1 MAALTLASARELLT
15 TEEAY
20 VHDLE
25 VLCALKATILT
36 RKACD
41 LSTADAIFANVDTL
55 RGINSELLHALK
67 GEEAPPDGAR
77 PAELDRISTAFLTL
91 APFLRAYAVFCT
103 KAINA
108 QERLM
113 SLRASHA
120 SLDHACAE
128 YGAAARQHADQAGP
142 AAVQVPAAAQRD
154 AQGRAG
160 AREPAPRDRGDPRSG
175 QRRQRAREGGGGAGG
190 AARARGGAR
199 PPRAHHAAT
208 LAAALGRGGQV
219 LRGARLWRECD
230 RVGAAAPPSARRR
243 QAGGEAAPRVAVA
256 LLRPASDGP
265 AKGAS
270 YSLLEQSSVHHTTVE
285 TLDESCAVL
294 LSCESGNSYLLQLLP
309 DDARTLTD
317 ALESTRRRDARRNKT
332 VAREAAD
339 FDHCG
344 VGDELAKSVALQHLD
359 DGFEETRRESE
370 ASGHKSWT
378 MRLRLRMS
386 SAARELSA
394 GSFGRR
400 KRVATNSREEEGIEE
415 VAATR
420 MKSRRCSDIDDPEQ
434 NVAENRGGSRHK
446 DEVEEVYD
454 IDDPEQNVAQ
464 LLPLG
469 SKAVISAPPPPEEEP
484 PLAGGGEARP
494 LPVRAQSSSA
504 SASALM
510 MRAKMSAHNL
520 RMMSTR
526 SLDLRAS
533 ARESVASG
541 RNADGVSSTRESPRE
556 SSRVQEEEFPT
567 TAMYF
572 VTSSVQPRRAA
583 MSSMRTY
590 SWLYVDVQHFVS
602 PILVILLRMM
612 LAT

>member
-1 MAALTLASARELLT
+1 VRRRFRMAALTLASARELLT

-128 YGAAARQHADQAGP
+128 VEQATGLP
-142 AAVQVPAAAQRD
+142 LGSTLIKPVQRLCKYPLLLSAMLKD
-154 AQGRAG
+154 APEHESLHLATEAILGVVNDVNERV
-160 AREPAPRDRGDPRSG
+160 REAEE
-175 QRRQRAREGGGGAGG
+175 REALLV
-190 AARARGGAR
+190 
-199 PPRAHHAAT
+199 
-208 LAAALGRGGQV
+208 LAEALGH
-219 LRGARLWRECD
+219 RELITPQ
-230 RVGAAAPPSARRR
+230 RSLLLSVGAAKCCEVHGSGVSVIESELQRLHRLDADKLVVRRHR
-243 QAGGEAAPRVAVA
+243 ASLWLCSD
-256 LLRPASDGP
+256 LLLMGRP
-265 AKGAS
+265 KGAS

-434 NVAENRGGSRHK
+434 NVA
-446 DEVEEVYD
+446 
-454 IDDPEQNVAQ
+454 Q

-567 TAMYF
+567 HRHVLRDLIRTAEASGDEF
-572 VTSSVQPRRAA
+572 HEDLLLALRRRAA
-583 MSSMRTY
+583 
-590 SWLYVDVQHFVS
+590 LC
-602 PILVILLRMM
+602 
-612 LAT
+612 